1 MVAQRTCNAKVVSS
15 ILTIGSIKKQ
25 YTERVYHMDD
35 YRVPTDEQETVIQ
48 FDRNGTVCHV
58 YTTDPTMMTKLDK
71 VHKRV
76 KQDYVNGKPIAAYY
90 EFDKKFI
97 TFRKSIPKNN
107 QTKEQRKHASDR
119 MKKLRRKQLNP

>member
-1 MVAQRTCNAKVVSS
+1 
-15 ILTIGSIKKQ
+15 
-25 YTERVYHMDD
+25 MDD

-71 VHKRV
+71 AHKRV

-97 TFRKSIPKNN
+97 TSRKSIPKNN
-107 QTKEQRKHASDR
+107 QTKEQRKRASDR

>member
-1 MVAQRTCNAKVVSS
+1 
-15 ILTIGSIKKQ
+15 
-25 YTERVYHMDD
+25 MDD

-90 EFDKKFI
+90 EVDKRLLS
-97 TFRKSIPKNN
+97 FRSKV
-107 QTKEQRKHASDR
+107 
-119 MKKLRRKQLNP
+119 MKKNLSDEEKKKAREQLAKNRKMKGK

>member
-1 MVAQRTCNAKVVSS
+1 
-15 ILTIGSIKKQ
+15 
-25 YTERVYHMDD
+25 MDD

-90 EFDKKFI
+90 EFDKRLLS
-97 TFRKSIPKNN
+97 FRSKV
-107 QTKEQRKHASDR
+107 
-119 MKKLRRKQLNP
+119 MKKNLSDEEKKKAREQLAKNRKMKGK